1 MGMERGDSVTEGES
15 PRRLGPKLRNKGIR
29 SSLSENE
36 EKQLDEI
43 IQVLEAKKRLK
54 GKSFHE
60 RFGAN
65 V

>member
-1 MGMERGDSVTEGES
+1 MERGDSVTEGES

>member
-1 MGMERGDSVTEGES
+1 MKRGDSVTEGDS
-15 PRRLGPKLRNKGIR
+15 RRRLGPKLWKKGIR
-29 SSLSENE
+29 SPLSESE

>member
-1 MGMERGDSVTEGES
+1 MKRGDSVTEGES
-15 PRRLGPKLRNKGIR
+15 RRRLGPKLLKKGIR
-29 SSLSENE
+29 SSLSESE

>member
-1 MGMERGDSVTEGES
+1 MKRGDSVTEGDS
-15 PRRLGPKLRNKGIR
+15 RRRLGPKLWKKEIR
-29 SSLSENE
+29 SSLSESE

>member
-1 MGMERGDSVTEGES
+1 MERGDSVTEGES

-60 RFGAN
+60 RFCAN

>member
-1 MGMERGDSVTEGES
+1 MERGDSVIEGES
-15 PRRLGPKLRNKGIR
+15 PRRLGPKLWKKGIR
-29 SSLSENE
+29 SSLSESE

-60 RFGAN
+60 RFGAD